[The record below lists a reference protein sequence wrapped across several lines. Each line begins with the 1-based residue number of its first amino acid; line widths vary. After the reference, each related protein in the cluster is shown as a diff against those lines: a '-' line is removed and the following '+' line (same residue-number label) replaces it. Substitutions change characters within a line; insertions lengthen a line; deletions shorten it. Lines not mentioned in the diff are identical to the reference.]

1 MTPPSSANGHIPR
14 RESLKESAN
23 NSKDSESTN
32 GEQINEDVGISSPDT
47 AQTSPA
53 KENTSNRVDNRALT
67 DDLTKSKNSVSSVA
81 ENQSIKEESQKEG
94 VPTSDGSASQSK
106 VTVDEEEA
114 NVISSATVGEAGVP
128 GASDNGETS
137 EAVEENVDENKDA
150 SAGDEVDVGSAEID
164 TTQQRAA
171 SEVSFSG
178 EKETVSVP
186 DQTSTA
192 GVTADTDVAET
203 NVPQQ
208 RVVSEVSISS
218 ENEADASQDQTQTVS
233 GTAPDKDSEAA
244 ETDLARQRVT
254 SDVSLP
260 GEIDAAPVVNQTKRA
275 SVATS
280 DHSAVPSDNELNSLP
295 QESDSVSPATTES
308 AQRSEP
314 REDTTEDPLSLG
326 GEQSSND
333 QNLGHDSVSAT
344 VEATEA
350 RDSSKEDSALDK
362 KDTVDP
368 LAESTDY
375 FSLKSDIIYGRI
387 CTLSANVQ
395 IGSLDDPQGERTVT
409 LTGSVYR
416 VPRIDGGT
424 TTPKPGEKIGIIK
437 GDVTSTPG
445 DNESSAN
452 LATLRGDLLAVS
464 GEAASQGRVA
474 TASIDVL
481 SCATGEKIA
490 TITADVAPNDDS
502 ESPSGVISGEVL
514 GASENGSDEKI
525 GTLAGKVVALTF
537 DDDVASICSADDDL
551 LKPRRESCF
560 V

>member
-14 RESLKESAN
+14 DSLKESAN
-23 NSKDSESTN
+23 NSKDSESTS

-53 KENTSNRVDNRALT
+53 KENTSNRVDNGVLT
-67 DDLTKSKNSVSSVA
+67 DDLTKSKNSVSSVG
-81 ENQSIKEESQKEG
+81 ENQSSKEESQKEG
-94 VPTSDGSASQSK
+94 VPASDGSASQSK

-114 NVISSATVGEAGVP
+114 NVISSATVGEADVP
-128 GASDNGETS
+128 GASGNEETS
-137 EAVEENVDENKDA
+137 EAIEENVDENKDA
-150 SAGDEVDVGSAEID
+150 SAGDKDKETDA
-164 TTQQRAA
+164 TQQRAA

-192 GVTADTDVAET
+192 GVTADTDVAKT

-208 RVVSEVSISS
+208 RVVSEVSISG

-260 GEIDAAPVVNQTKRA
+260 GEIDAAPVVNQTKTA
-275 SVATS
+275 TVATS

-395 IGSLDDPQGERTVT
+395 IGSLEDPQGERTVT

-437 GDVTSTPG
+437 GDVTSTPV

-560 V
+560 I